1 MTNAITTNPPP
12 YVASMNELFWGVIL
26 VAVSLTMHGLGML
39 STLRVSEAYQRRF
52 NGITSFAAGMAHL
65 ILASW
70 MITLAHILEVMMWAG
85 FFQWKHC
92 FVNYSTASYFA
103 LNEYTTVG
111 SNFNLPQNWRLLE
124 GMIATA
130 GLLGFAWSTG
140 VLLTLAQGFQEQR
153 LRLHRERAERQGHK
167 SATNKPGGTG

>member
-1 MTNAITTNPPP
+1 MDMAAIANTFSTTEPP
-12 YVASMNELFWGVIL
+12 YVVSMDELFWGAIL
-26 VAVSLTMHGLGML
+26 VAVSLSLHGIGML
-39 STLRVSEAYQRRF
+39 GTLRFSYAFTRRF
-52 NGITSFAAGMAHL
+52 GRVPRFSTGMARL

-70 MITLAHILEVMMWAG
+70 IITLSHILEVMVWAG

-92 FVNYSTASYFA
+92 FVNYSTAAYFA

-111 SNFNLPQNWRLLE
+111 SSLDLPQNWRLLE

-140 VLLTLAQGFQEQR
+140 VLLTLAQKFQDEH
-153 LRLHRERAERQGHK
+153 LH
-167 SATNKPGGTG
+167 GGKRR